1 MAKTTNYEEWLENV
15 QPQGA
20 EEVFDLYS
28 SVGNFEGSGRF
39 YTTKN
44 VTNDGYEYI
53 VRADGVEDDL
63 FLDSDEAKFA
73 FLSHLKTNYTDAG
86 ENDIDAWYELK
97 KELGRTD

>member
-1 MAKTTNYEEWLENV
+1 MAKTTNYEEWLQNV
-15 QPQGA
+15 QPQGP

-73 FLSHLKTNYTDAG
+73 FLAHLKTNYTDAG
-86 ENDIDAWYELK
+86 ENDIDGWYELK